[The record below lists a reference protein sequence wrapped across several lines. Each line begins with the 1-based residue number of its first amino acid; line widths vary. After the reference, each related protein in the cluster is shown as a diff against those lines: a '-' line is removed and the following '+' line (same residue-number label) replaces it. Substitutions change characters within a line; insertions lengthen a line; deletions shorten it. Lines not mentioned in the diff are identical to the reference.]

1 MSKNP
6 KLYIYR
12 RVSTQKQTHKSGL
25 DIQVKSETVERLQ
38 RDYNINEVI
47 DLGSFVGSAS
57 KGVHLGEG
65 TPLKMFIEQCKH
77 GEIVEGSILAVY
89 SLDRLS
95 RLVNLG
101 DARVEV
107 YNAIT
112 NNGVRIYS
120 EAESF
125 LFLPHDLT
133 SGILSDVIFSRAA
146 NESQVK
152 SSRSVDGLNKA
163 ITRYLEDGV
172 YSGAL
177 GKPPHWIDG
186 KTAQFNE
193 YAPDWQA
200 IIKRYVTGKESLSKI
215 SEDYTIPYTTL
226 ISNIVRQQPETLIG
240 CKVVKGVRLEN
251 IYPPL
256 LTLEEYDNL
265 RAYVSRTKKTV
276 VRKDG
281 FYTWILKG
289 LVVCPNCGNTLGC
302 FKNKEVFRIRCNSA
316 VNQSRHPET
325 KAILCKEGHYNLFPI
340 EALVLTLTED
350 YIHHTVNDENNKEL
364 QAKIEHKR
372 NQLQLQQD
380 ELEEAV
386 KLLETDFSIPLAK
399 AIPKLEKAVE
409 ASQIELQEVLNLVDT
424 TPYLSRFDSLV
435 NLDVLTDRTHPNREK
450 IYNILQKVVKQI
462 DIKRVMVDK
471 EKLIRFDKYSDH
483 PYSLI
488 HMRITFID
496 GSVRVFRSSLDNS
509 LHLTMNIVNDSVNK
523 IPVIHNRLFWRLK
536 EWGVLPYLV
545 INKNKLKIK

>member
-1 MSKNP
+1 MKHP
-6 KLYIYR
+6 AIYIYR
-12 RVSTQKQTHKSGL
+12 RVSTSKQTLKSGL
-25 DIQVKSETVERLQ
+25 DIQVKIETVEKLQ
-38 RDYNINEVI
+38 RDYNIHEVI

-57 KGVHLGEG
+57 KGVHLEEG
-65 TPLKMFIEQCKH
+65 TPLKMFIEQCKR
-77 GEIVEGSILAVY
+77 GEIAEGSILAVY

-146 NESQVK
+146 NESLVK
-152 SSRSVDGLNKA
+152 SSRSIDGLNKA

-193 YAPDWQA
+193 YAKDWQA
-200 IIKRYVTGKESLSKI
+200 IIKRYVSGEESLSKI

-226 ISNIVRQQPETLIG
+226 ISNIVRQQPETLLG
-240 CKVVKGVRLEN
+240 CKIVKGVRLEN

-256 LTLEEYDNL
+256 LTPEEYDNL
-265 RAYVSRTKKTV
+265 KVYVSRTKR
-276 VRKDG
+276 VRHRRDG

-289 LVVCPNCGNTLGC
+289 LVVCPKCGNTSGC
-302 FKNKEVFRIRCNSA
+302 FKNKDVFRIRCNSA

-325 KAILCKEGHYNLFPI
+325 KEILCKEGHYNLFPI
-340 EALVLTLTED
+340 EALALILTED
-350 YIHHTVNDENNKEL
+350 YIHHTLSSESTLEL
-364 QAKIEHKR
+364 QTTIDKIR
-372 NQLQLQQD
+372 NRLQIQQA

-424 TPYLSRFDSLV
+424 TYLSDFNSLV
-435 NLDVLTDRTHPNREK
+435 NVDVLTDRTHPNREK
-450 IYNILQKVVKQI
+450 ILNILQKVVKEI
-462 DIKRVMVDK
+462 HVKRVTYDK
-471 EKLIRFDKYSDH
+471 AKLEKWDKYTRH
-483 PYSLI
+483 NYSLI
-488 HMRITFID
+488 HMQIRFVDGGVRTFKC
-496 GSVRVFRSSLDNS
+496 SLDKS
-509 LHLTMNIVNDSVNK
+509 LHLTMMIENDSVREM
-523 IPVIHNRLFWRLK
+523 PVIHNRLFRRLR
-536 EWGVLPYLV
+536 EWGVLPSLV